1 MADLELTVQHA
12 SRPLLQIS
20 DKYDI
25 DYDWNMPLP
34 SSGAPKPQL
43 DASNVDLIQS
53 PTLVVAVSGT
63 ISRTS
68 LYTTWA
74 LSNPTLVVADYEN
87 PRSRWSLH
95 DDTYGDLWYA
105 TYGLLPSSYSRT
117 NYRLISV
124 DSLIIYGDYQGSL
137 IYTDTGG
144 EYSAAGSAIDLAH
157 AGNKAEIAYT
167 VTLERKTSPYG
178 EVTITGTSTSYSVNN
193 SPYNTALALY
203 APVSGTIG
211 QGDMKGNVT
220 MTETPT
226 N

>member
-12 SRPLLQIS
+12 SRPRVQES
-20 DKYDI
+20 DSYDI

-34 SSGAPKPQL
+34 SSGAPKPQQN
-43 DASNVDLIQS
+43 ASNVDLIQS

-74 LSNPTLVVADYEN
+74 LSNPTFVVADYEN

-95 DDTYGDLWYA
+95 DDTHGDLWYA
-105 TYGLLPSSYSRT
+105 TYGLLPSTYSQN
-117 NYRLISV
+117 NYRIKSV
-124 DSLIIYGDYQGSL
+124 DSLIIYGDYQGAL
-137 IYTDTGG
+137 IYNDTGG

-178 EVTITGTSTSYSVNN
+178 EVTVTGTSTSYSVSN

-211 QGDMKGNVT
+211 QGDMKGQVT
-220 MTETPT
+220 MTETPS